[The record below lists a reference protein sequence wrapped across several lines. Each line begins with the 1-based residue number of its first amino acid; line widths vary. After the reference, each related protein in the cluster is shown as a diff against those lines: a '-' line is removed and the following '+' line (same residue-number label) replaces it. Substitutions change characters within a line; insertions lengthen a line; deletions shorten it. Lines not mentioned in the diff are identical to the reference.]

1 MSIEYRLQ
9 EYDRNI
15 REKKAAHDLAKEQAA
30 DAIERA
36 SVEFMRKKNEARD
49 QVVAAAYELRMARQR
64 KHQYL
69 KAHNLYER
77 RTTETSD

>member
-9 EYDRNI
+9 EYDRDI
-15 REKKAAHDLAKEQAA
+15 REKKAQHDLVKKMAA

-77 RTTETSD
+77 RTETSN

>member
-9 EYDRNI
+9 EYDRDI
-15 REKKAAHDLAKEQAA
+15 REKKAQYDLVKKMAA
-30 DAIERA
+30 ETIERA
-36 SVEFMRKKNEARD
+36 SVEFIRKKNEARD

-69 KAHNLYER
+69 KAHNLYEQ
-77 RTTETSD
+77 RTTETSN